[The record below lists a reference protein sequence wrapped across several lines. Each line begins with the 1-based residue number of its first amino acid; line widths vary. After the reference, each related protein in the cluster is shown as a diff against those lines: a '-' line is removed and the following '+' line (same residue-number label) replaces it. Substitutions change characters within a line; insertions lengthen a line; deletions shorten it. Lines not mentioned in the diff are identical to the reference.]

1 MKKLIVFGVGLAF
14 LRRGTRSSEFHEK
27 NSSSKK
33 TVEEIEELTQSKMKV
48 FFIDLG

>member
-14 LRRGTRSSEFHEK
+14 LRQGTRSSEIHEK
-27 NSSSKK
+27 NSSSRK
-33 TVEEIEELTQSKMKV
+33 TGKEIKELTQSKMKV